1 MMNKNKKSAAHA
13 KKGRKA
19 IVIIGH
25 LVWDRIRNAGGGWRE
40 SLGGTAYSWAALG
53 SQLDMQATAFPICRV
68 GYDLYE
74 KAREYFAR
82 FPNLDLSLMRK
93 IARKNK
99 VHELIYRE
107 SGCREETNFGEM
119 PLIRPP
125 AHGLPSHIDA
135 ALINYIS
142 GDEFPPRFIRRL
154 KKEYASLV
162 YLDYHSLAL
171 GKRKCGGRPGVRRYL
186 RLNPHWKTYIAS
198 ADIVQMNNYELQS
211 IMPCL
216 KLDTESVVRAAAEIH
231 SLGPKAVI
239 ITREA
244 DDLVVIHGSTRK
256 PRIEIMDVSPV
267 ENLIDPTGCGDSFAA
282 GFIAEYIQTR
292 DIMAAARRGLM
303 LAARKATFS
312 GIEGFFELL
321 NKA

>member
-1 MMNKNKKSAAHA
+1 MPNNEKESAIPAES
-13 KKGRKA
+13 GRRV

-25 LVWDRIRNAGGGWRE
+25 LVWDRIRNAGGNWRE

-53 SQLDMQATAFPICRV
+53 SQPDMQATAYPICSV

-82 FPNLDLSLMRK
+82 FPNLDLSLVRK

-99 VHELIYRE
+99 IHELIYRE
-107 SGCREETNFGEM
+107 SGCREETNYGEM
-119 PLIRPP
+119 PLIQPP
-125 AHGLPSHIDA
+125 AHGMPPHIDA
-135 ALINYIS
+135 TLINYIS
-142 GDEFPPRFIRRL
+142 GDEFPPRFIRQF

-171 GKRKCGGRPGVRRYL
+171 GRRKGDGRSGVRRYL

-244 DDLVVIHGSTRK
+244 DDLVVIHGSTGK
-256 PRIEIMDVSPV
+256 PRIEIMNVSPV
-267 ENLIDPTGCGDSFAA
+267 EDLIDPTGCGDSFAA
-282 GFIAEYIQTR
+282 GFLAEYIQTG
-292 DIMAAARRGLM
+292 DIIAAARRGLM

-312 GIEGFFELL
+312 GIEGFLALL